1 MALEEAVYVESTQ
14 GQQDGVTL
22 TISPTSELKVPFQS
36 FMDTE
41 IARFYLMVKEES
53 LEGAVHRELRVTGS
67 DLIM

>member
-22 TISPTSELKVPFQS
+22 ISPTSELKVPFQS
-36 FMDTE
+36 FMDAE
-41 IARFYLMVKEES
+41 IERLYLMQKEES

>member
-22 TISPTSELKVPFQS
+22 ISPTSELKVPFQS
-36 FMDTE
+36 FMDAE
-41 IARFYLMVKEES
+41 IARLYLMQKEES